1 MLSIP
6 LSTITEKMACAVAG
20 RMPGDDSANP
30 NARQCGGPPIYV
42 VNELAACILQVNTDS
57 SIEACVA
64 CVRAAAL
71 SFPVRRHIIMSH
83 FSIQRSEVRGQRTAH
98 AYHKTKVST
107 PHASVH
113 SA

>member
-1 MLSIP
+1 
-6 LSTITEKMACAVAG
+6 
-20 RMPGDDSANP
+20 MPGDDSANP

-83 FSIQRSEVRGQRTAH
+83 FSIQRSEARQRSEVRGQRMPIT
-98 AYHKTKVST
+98 KRKVST